1 MKMRGKGLIWAVA
14 IIIFATLPNRTSA
27 QIKIVP
33 QQRLIE
39 SVESQTIK
47 QSNLLLMG
55 GDKLNFGTIE
65 ELSGAWHGEI
75 EWRNT
80 GTDPIVI
87 TRINTTCG
95 CLQVAAQDKVVERG
109 AKSRFRVTYHPK
121 GHPGVVRQR
130 AFVYTNLSEQ
140 KPTVVL
146 HISGFV
152 TAAADHSGNYSYQR
166 GALLLRQERV
176 TFTKGKRA
184 IERIACMNGGTQP
197 VALSANPIFTP
208 QNISLRTEPQ
218 RLEAGAEG
226 ELVIEYTP
234 SPQDSEG
241 TIKLILEGLQV
252 PPRERTIEIVINKT
266 E

>member
-1 MKMRGKGLIWAVA
+1 MKHGCGGLIRLVA
-14 IIIFATLPNRTSA
+14 IIIFATLPNRISA

-39 SVESQTIK
+39 AGESQTVE
-47 QSNLLLMG
+47 QSNMLLTS
-55 GDKLNFGTIE
+55 GDRLDFGTIE
-65 ELSGAWHGEI
+65 ELGGAWLGEI

-80 GTDPIVI
+80 GSEPIVV
-87 TRINTTCG
+87 TRIHTTCG
-95 CLQVAAQDKVVERG
+95 CLQVTTQDKVVERG
-109 AKSRFRVTYHPK
+109 GKSRFCVTYHPK
-121 GHPGVVRQR
+121 GHPGWVRQR

-140 KPTVVL
+140 KPTAVL
-146 HISGFV
+146 HITGFV
-152 TAAADHSGNYSYQR
+152 TASADHSGNYSYQR

-176 TFTKGKRA
+176 TFTSGKRA

-197 VALSANPIFTP
+197 LAISANPVFTP

-241 TIKLILEGLQV
+241 TIKLMLEGLQV